1 MKKSLAVLG
10 AALIAISGLSPTPV
24 EAQTKT
30 ELSVYTAYENDDLAT
45 YKKAFEAAHPEI
57 VINWLRDST
66 GVVTAKLLA
75 EKDNPRA
82 DAVWGLAVSNIQFLK
97 ARDVLQPYTPVGFD
111 KIPDKFR
118 DSATPPVW
126 FGNSA
131 WICAIIYN
139 EIEGKKRNI
148 PAPKTWS
155 DLTDPVYKGQIV
167 MPHPVSS
174 GTGFMY
180 VVAWLQAY
188 GEEKGW
194 KLMDG
199 LHENIS
205 RYTHSGSAP
214 AVIAGRGEQVVGL
227 AFELRGSRLKEEG
240 APISMILPTEALG
253 WDMNAIA
260 LVKGTKKLEA
270 AKTLA
275 NWAASPEAMK
285 IYGATRSVV
294 AVPGMAMEMPHVPKN
309 IGDLIMKQDFAW
321 SAENRDRILAEW
333 EKRYGSKAEPKKK

>member
-1 MKKSLAVLG
+1 MKRSLALLG
-10 AALIAISGLSPTPV
+10 AALIGLAALSPTPAA
-24 EAQTKT
+24 AQAKT

-45 YKKAFEAAHPEI
+45 YKKAFEAAHPDI
-57 VINWLRDST
+57 VVNWLRDST

-82 DAVWGLAVSNIQFLK
+82 DLVWGLAVSNVQFLK

-111 KIPDKFR
+111 KIPEKFR
-118 DSATPPVW
+118 DNGTPPVW

-131 WICAIIYN
+131 WICAIVYN

-148 PAPKTWS
+148 PAPATWS
-155 DLTDPVYKGQIV
+155 DLTNPVYKGQIV

-180 VVAWLQAY
+180 VAAWLQAY

-275 NWAASPEAMK
+275 NWAASPEAMT

-294 AVPGMAMEMPHVPKN
+294 AVPGMAKEMAHVPKD
-309 IGDLIMKQDFAW
+309 IGDRIMKQDFAW

>member
-1 MKKSLAVLG
+1 MRRSLGLLAT
-10 AALIAISGLSPTPV
+10 ALIAAGSCLVSLAA
-24 EAQTKT
+24 EAKT
-30 ELSVYTAYENDDLAT
+30 ELTVYTAYENDDLAA
-45 YKKAFEAAHPEI
+45 YKAAFEKAYPDI
-57 VINWLRDST
+57 VVNWVRDST

-82 DAVWGLAVSNIQFLK
+82 DVVWGLAVSNIDFLK
-97 ARDVLQPYTPVGFD
+97 ARGVLQAYKPAGFE

-118 DSATPPVW
+118 DAADPPVW

-131 WICAIIYN
+131 WICAIVYN

-167 MPHPVSS
+167 MPHPASS

-180 VVAWLQAY
+180 VVAWIQAY
-188 GEEKGW
+188 GEDAAW

-214 AVIAGRGEQVVGL
+214 AVIAARGEQVIGL
-227 AFELRGSRLKEEG
+227 AFELRGSRLKQDG
-240 APISMILPTEALG
+240 APIELVMPSEALG
-253 WDMNAIA
+253 WDMNAFA
-260 LVKGTKKLEA
+260 VVRDTKKLEA

-275 NWAASPEAMK
+275 DWAASEEAMK

-294 AVPGMAMEMPHVPKN
+294 AMPWLAKEMPFIPKD
-309 IGDLIMKQDFAW
+309 IGERIMKQDFAW
-321 SAENRDRILAEW
+321 SAENRDRVLAEW
-333 EKRYGSKAEPKKK
+333 EKRYGGKAEPKKK

>member
-1 MKKSLAVLG
+1 MKKMLGLFG
-10 AALIAISGLSPTPV
+10 AALLAATGFAGQSAF
-24 EAQTKT
+24 AQKT
-30 ELSVYTAYENDDLAT
+30 ELSVYTAYENDDLAA
-45 YKKAFEAAHPEI
+45 YKKAFETANPDI
-57 VINWLRDST
+57 VINWVRDST

-82 DAVWGLAVSNIQFLK
+82 DVVWGLAVSNINFLK
-97 ARDVLQPYTPVGFD
+97 ARGVLQPYKPANFD
-111 KIPDKFR
+111 KIPEKFR
-118 DSATPPVW
+118 DASNPPTW

-139 EIEGKKRNI
+139 EIEGKKKNI

-155 DLTDPVYKGQIV
+155 DLTKPIYKGQIV
-167 MPHPVSS
+167 MPHPASS

-180 VVAWLQAY
+180 VVAWIQAY
-188 GEEKGW
+188 GEEAAW

-227 AFELRGSRLKEEG
+227 AFELRGSRLKQDG
-240 APISMILPTEALG
+240 APVDLIMPTEALG
-253 WDMNAIA
+253 WDMNAFA
-260 LVKGTKKLEA
+260 LVKDTKKQDA
-270 AKTLA
+270 AKKLA
-275 NWAASPEAMK
+275 DWAASEDAMK

-294 AVPGMAMEMPHVPKN
+294 AVPGMAKEIPYVPKD
-309 IGDLIMKQDFAW
+309 IDQRIMKQDFSW
-321 SAENRDRILAEW
+321 SAENRDRVLAEW